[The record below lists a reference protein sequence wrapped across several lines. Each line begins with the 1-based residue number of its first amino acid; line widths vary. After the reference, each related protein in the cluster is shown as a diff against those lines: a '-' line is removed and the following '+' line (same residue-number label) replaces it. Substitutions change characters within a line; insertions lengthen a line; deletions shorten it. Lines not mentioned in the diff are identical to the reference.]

1 MSTLNLKKAPNIST
15 TALTSSSPLHFP
27 RCRCRLRGPLIE
39 RCWLW
44 VHWSLGC
51 LECQRIRLRG
61 SASTWASESGPPCMS
76 RSTLSIP
83 PDLQSL
89 SLRGAGMLNSTN
101 ILVKVWEINTKWGRG
116 SIFLDFIFAPLCL
129 ALDAR
134 YKMSSK
140 SVKPPEVLNRK
151 RQWQGFCWKTIKW
164 KMSSSYE

>member
-1 MSTLNLKKAPNIST
+1 
-15 TALTSSSPLHFP
+15 
-27 RCRCRLRGPLIE
+27 
-39 RCWLW
+39 
-44 VHWSLGC
+44 
-51 LECQRIRLRG
+51 
-61 SASTWASESGPPCMS
+61 MS

-140 SVKPPEVLNRK
+140 SVKHSEALLIEKDSDKGFAGKRLNEKCPPLMNNY
-151 RQWQGFCWKTIKW
+151 W
-164 KMSSSYE
+164 YL